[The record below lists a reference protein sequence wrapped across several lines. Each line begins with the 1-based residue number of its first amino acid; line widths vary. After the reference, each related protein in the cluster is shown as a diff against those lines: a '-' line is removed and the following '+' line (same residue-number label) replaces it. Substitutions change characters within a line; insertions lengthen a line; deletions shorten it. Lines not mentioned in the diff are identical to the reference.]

1 MKSENTNVKIGDVVK
16 SLDFVGHNNCYY
28 VGIVTAIHQN
38 DGTFRADTIKRVWM
52 GQIDTDFVSNSF
64 VAPLPGNFLLD
75 DEPTAHPRIQV
86 LA

>member
-1 MKSENTNVKIGDVVK
+1 MMNERKNEMKVGDIVK

-28 VGIVTAIHQN
+28 VGIVTAIQN

-64 VAPLPGNFLLD
+64 VAPLPGNHFMDSD
-75 DEPTAHPRIQV
+75 DQPRVVVIG
-86 LA
+86 